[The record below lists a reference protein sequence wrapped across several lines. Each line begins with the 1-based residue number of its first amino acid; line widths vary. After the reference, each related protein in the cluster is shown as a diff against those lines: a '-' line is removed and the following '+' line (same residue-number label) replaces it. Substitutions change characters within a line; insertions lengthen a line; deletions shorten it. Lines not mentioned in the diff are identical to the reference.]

1 MAKTNMAKVNVIE
14 RLKQA
19 FGEDYIGE
27 YNGKHYVWVK
37 DDNEKVQISISLTQ
51 PKIPVVGPAIENSIN
66 FAEYAAP
73 AAAPAAPTPAAEIT
87 AEEQANIQSLLEK
100 LGL

>member
-27 YNGKHYVWVK
+27 Y
-37 DDNEKVQISISLTQ
+37 NEKVQISISLTQ